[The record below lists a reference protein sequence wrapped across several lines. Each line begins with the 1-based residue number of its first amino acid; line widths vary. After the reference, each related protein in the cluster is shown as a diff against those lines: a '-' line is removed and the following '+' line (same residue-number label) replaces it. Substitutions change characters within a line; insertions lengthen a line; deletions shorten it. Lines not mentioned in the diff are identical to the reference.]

1 MIKINY
7 HDIFLTVFD
16 LSRGKNNSEQLLVNR
31 FFNKVDNYCF
41 GRDAHRQLLKTR
53 SDKTGIPLRTLVK
66 SCRSPKETQALIQR
80 FSNEKLF

>member
-16 LSRGKNNSEQLLVNR
+16 LSRGKNNSEQLVVNR

-41 GRDAHRQLLKTR
+41 GRDAHGQLLKTR

-66 SCRSPKETQALIQR
+66 SCRSPKETEALIQR